1 MFLLRIE
8 PLKFALICAAFH
20 RLEPEML
27 LNPLARDPC
36 LLVQSLLGP
45 WHPRDPLRPVQT
57 GAYHLVQAM
66 LIFALDLVG
75 NSEAEL
81 DSGAKRR

>member
-20 RLEPEML
+20 RLEPEVL
-27 LNPLARDPC
+27 LNTLTRDPC

-45 WHPRDPLRPVQT
+45 WHP
-57 GAYHLVQAM
+57 
-66 LIFALDLVG
+66 
-75 NSEAEL
+75 
-81 DSGAKRR
+81 